1 MAFTIIFKLNS
12 FSSMIRI
19 NNQNNKTYDCI
30 IIIENSLLLIFIKV
44 AVMEVINTLKSN
56 KKRTGL
62 IISIVIFIIG
72 IMPSFIFTY
81 WADFNHPYTIQQ
93 KTLLAEDGIK
103 IIANIYSPQEN
114 LGNHPGIV
122 VAHGYCGN
130 KQHMQ
135 PLSIE
140 LVKRGFTVV
149 TIDFRG
155 HGSSGGYLSDRDGLE
170 LDLMAAIE
178 YLDGLENI
186 DKYALVGHSMGGGAS
201 FTYVENNPGKIGAMV
216 AIGSLISSSYNLSRI
231 PNLLMAVGQFE
242 QGATPARALKAL
254 ETYTGQPNVIVGEIY
269 GNFTAGNA
277 GRVVVSPTS
286 EHLNEPLDY
295 TIIKG
300 TVHWLELAFYGE
312 EANDVILSSHYLRF
326 FTRISELGAV
336 LLFFVLIVYISN
348 YIFDKKED
356 YPTKENQN
364 EFSAAKLSIYYILIS
379 SIGLILSQASGDLFS
394 TVLPV
399 SSGDQLFAS
408 MVGRAIGILLIYS
421 ILVFQ
426 RKEFTLKDLHL
437 LIKDQYSPH
446 AEKTVFYG
454 FIAALLACALLTGI
468 THWNSNTS
476 FPTARELGTILMMII
491 VFFPFLF
498 IKESYFRLVQSQL
511 TPKSRIDEY
520 FTMTGIGI
528 LMDITLL
535 IPITLLTW
543 GEFLSL
549 ALTVMICIV
558 IIQQVLTTWVYI
570 HSNYKRK
577 NILGSTMF
585 LCVLYAWIMVNF
597 FPFL

>member
-1 MAFTIIFKLNS
+1 
-12 FSSMIRI
+12 
-19 NNQNNKTYDCI
+19 
-30 IIIENSLLLIFIKV
+30 
-44 AVMEVINTLKSN
+44 MEVIKSLKGN

-62 IISIVIFIIG
+62 IISFLILIIG
-72 IMPSFIFTY
+72 IIPSFIFTF

-93 KTLLAEDGIK
+93 KTLLAEDGVK
-103 IIANIYSPQEN
+103 IVANIYSPQEN

-155 HGSSGGYLSDRDGLE
+155 HGSSGGYLSDRDGLQ

-178 YLDGLENI
+178 YLDGIGNI
-186 DKYALVGHSMGGGAS
+186 NKYALVGHSMGGGAS
-201 FTYVENNPGKIGAMV
+201 FMYAENNLDKIDALV
-216 AIGSLISSSYNLSRI
+216 SIGSLVSSSYNLSRI

-242 QGATPARALKAL
+242 QGATPVRALEAL
-254 ETYTGQPNVIVGEIY
+254 KTYTGQTSVKIGETY
-269 GNFTAGNA
+269 GNFTARNA
-277 GRVVVSPTS
+277 CKVVVSPTS

-295 TIIKG
+295 TIIYG
-300 TVHWLELAFYGE
+300 TVQWFELAFNGGE
-312 EANDVILSSHYLRF
+312 ADNVILSSHYLRF
-326 FTRISELGAV
+326 FTRTAELGAV
-336 LLFFVLIVYISN
+336 VLFFVLIVYISN
-348 YIFDKKED
+348 YIFNKEED
-356 YPTKENQN
+356 YPKKEKQT
-364 EFSAAKLSIYYILIS
+364 EFSVLKLILYYILIS
-379 SIGLILSQASGDLFS
+379 SIGLIISQASGDLFS

-399 SSGDQLFAS
+399 SSGDQLFAA
-408 MVGRAIGILLIYS
+408 MVGHTIGILLIYS
-421 ILVFQ
+421 TLVF
-426 RKEFTLKDLHL
+426 RGKEFTLKDLQSQ
-437 LIKDQYSPH
+437 IKDQYSPH
-446 AEKTVFYG
+446 SERAIIFG

-468 THWNSNTS
+468 THWNSNTT

-491 VFFPFLF
+491 LFFPFLF
-498 IKESYFRLVQSQL
+498 IKESYFRLVQSHL

-528 LMDITLL
+528 LMDITIL
-535 IPITLLTW
+535 IPIMLLTW

-549 ALTVMICIV
+549 VLTVMICIV

-570 HSNYKRK
+570 NSNYKRR
-577 NILGSTMF
+577 NILGSTAF